1 VGIIQELPELVV
13 NKIAAGEVIE
23 RPASIIKELVENSID
38 AQATRIEIQLE
49 EGGRKLVR
57 VTDDGVGMDEA
68 DVVMAFRPHATSK
81 LRTSQDL
88 FFITTMGFRG
98 EALASIGSVARVRLV
113 SRLRGTAS
121 ANEIE
126 AAGGRLTE
134 PKAAGAPEGTT
145 LEVRDLFFNTPAR
158 QKFLRTPKT
167 ELGHVM
173 DMVTRI
179 ALPHEQIHFI
189 VTNDGK
195 LILNAPPTP
204 DRRGRL
210 AAFFGRDIA
219 RDLLA
224 VDGGEGPL
232 RVEGFA
238 APPALS
244 RATSAT
250 QFLFLNRRYVR
261 DRALSS
267 AIRESYQGLL
277 APGRYPVLFLF
288 LQIDPRE
295 VDVNVHPTKIEV
307 RFRQGRQVYVTVLAA
322 LRGALA
328 KADLAP
334 PLRPAAPVPTSW
346 DQVRQAVMGGPRAPA
361 SPSPSSGRRDGTDG
375 TNGTHGTEG
384 GMKNEPRVPGL
395 PFAEAPDH
403 LEDART
409 IPRTMPPPSVD
420 PFSMARPSARFLQ
433 IHHSYIIEETPTGF
447 RVTDQHA
454 LHERVLYEELLR
466 RSGEAGVEAQ
476 RLLLPEVVQL
486 SAREAAVAS
495 AILEP
500 LRALGVQA
508 EEFGER
514 TLAVHALPRL
524 VGSLDAGQL
533 IHDLLAE
540 LSEEEGREAAPTTVE
555 RQRQRLARA
564 LACKAAVK
572 AGDRLRPSEI
582 EALLARRDALGTEAE
597 TCPHGRPTSLLFSLD
612 DMERQFKRK

>member
-57 VTDDGVGMDEA
+57 VTDDGVGMDES
-68 DVVMAFRPHATSK
+68 DVVMAFHPHATSK

-113 SRLRGTAS
+113 SRLRGAAS
-121 ANEIE
+121 AHEIE
-126 AAGGRLTE
+126 AAGGRLSE
-134 PKAAGAPEGTT
+134 AKAAGAPEGTT

-195 LILNAPPTP
+195 PILNAPPTP

-210 AAFFGRDIA
+210 AAFFGQDIA

-244 RATSAT
+244 RSTSAT

-277 APGRYPVLFLF
+277 APGRFPVLFLF

-307 RFRQGRQVYVTVLAA
+307 RFRQGRQVYVTVLGA

-334 PLRPAAPVPTSW
+334 PLRPTAPVPTSW
-346 DQVRQAVMGGPRAPA
+346 DQVRQAVMGGGPA
-361 SPSPSSGRRDGTDG
+361 AGTRDRTDP
-375 TNGTHGTEG
+375 TDRTDRTDPAEWEL
-384 GMKNEPRVPGL
+384 KNPPQAARL
-395 PFAEAPDH
+395 PFSGLGPPDH

-409 IPRTMPPPSVD
+409 IPRTMPPPSMD
-420 PFSMARPSARFLQ
+420 PFAAARPAAPFFQ

-466 RSGEAGVEAQ
+466 RSEGAGVEAQ

-486 SAREAAVAS
+486 NAREAAVAS

-524 VGSLDAGQL
+524 VGSVDAGQL

-540 LSEEEGREAAPTTVE
+540 LSEEESREEAETTVE

-582 EALLARRDALGTEAE
+582 EALLARRDALGSEAE

-612 DMERQFKRK
+612 EMERQFKRK

>member
-1 VGIIQELPELVV
+1 MGVIQELPELVV

-38 AQATRIEIQLE
+38 AQSTRIEIQLE

-57 VTDDGVGMDEA
+57 VTDDGVGMDES

-113 SRLRGTAS
+113 SRLRGAPSAS
-121 ANEIE
+121 EIE
-126 AAGGRLTE
+126 AVGGRLTE
-134 PKAAGAPEGTT
+134 AKAAGAPEGTT
-145 LEVRDLFFNTPAR
+145 LEVRDLFYNTPAR

-195 LILNAPPTP
+195 PILNAPPTP

-219 RDLLA
+219 GELLA
-224 VDGGEGPL
+224 VDGGEGPV

-244 RATSAT
+244 RASTAT

-277 APGRYPVLFLF
+277 APGRFPVLFLF

-307 RFRQGRQVYVTVLAA
+307 RFRQGRQVYATVLAA

-334 PLRPAAPVPTSW
+334 PLRPTGPVPASW
-346 DQVRQAVMGGPRAPA
+346 DQVRQAVMGAGPAM
-361 SPSPSSGRRDGTDG
+361 GRRG
-375 TNGTHGTEG
+375 GTEAAV
-384 GMKNEPRVPGL
+384 ESAPRPPGL

-403 LEDART
+403 LEEART
-409 IPRTMPPPSVD
+409 IPRAMPPPSLD
-420 PFSMARPSARFLQ
+420 PFAGPRPAAPFFQ

-454 LHERVLYEELLR
+454 LHERILYEELLR
-466 RSGEAGVEAQ
+466 RSAEAGVEAQ

-514 TLAVHALPRL
+514 TLAIHALPRV

-533 IHDLLAE
+533 MHDLLAE
-540 LSEEEGREAAPTTVE
+540 LCEEESRDAAPTTVD

-582 EALLARRDALGTEAE
+582 EALLARRDALGAEAE